1 MLEISFTDTVSIIQV
16 ENTEGF
22 DSHCLNSAAY
32 FKKEMPDIDIND
44 AKSVNSIAIK
54 YKHLRQE
61 SKKITFAAQ
70 YGGTYHT
77 FMNAGFSKEE
87 ALEIERNYHE
97 LYKVSNDWTNQKIK
111 KCAEQGYTTTAF
123 GLRIRTPLLKQV
135 MFNTD
140 SMPQSALAE
149 ARSVGNAISGQS
161 YGMLNNRA
169 TNAFMDK
176 VWKSKFKYSI
186 LPIGQIHDCTYF
198 LIKDDLETLEW
209 TNKHLIEEME
219 WQDLPEIQHPD
230 VHLGAEL
237 DVCIEGWHKPITI
250 PNGANQDEIKELL
263 YGGY

>member
-1 MLEISFTDTVSIIQV
+1 MGEKI
-16 ENTEGF
+16 
-22 DSHCLNSAAY
+22 
-32 FKKEMPDIDIND
+32 
-44 AKSVNSIAIK
+44 IAIEEVSRLSAEVEIINRSGKK
-54 YKHLRQE
+54 YPHLRQM
-61 SKKITFAAQ
+61 SKAPTFALTFS
-70 YGGTYHT
+70 GTYRT
-77 FMNAGFSKEE
+77 LIKNCGFSEE
-87 ALEIERNYHE
+87 DALEIEKNYHD
-97 LYKVSNDWTNQKIK
+97 LYQTSDRWVQKQITQ
-111 KCAEQGYTTTAF
+111 CAEKGYTTTAF

-169 TNAFMDK
+169 TNAFMEK
-176 VWKSKFKYSI
+176 VWKSKFRYSI

-198 LIKDDLETLEW
+198 LIKDDLETIEW
-209 TNKHLIEEME
+209 ANKNLIEEME

-250 PNGANQDEIKELL
+250 PNGANQDEIKGLL
-263 YGGY
+263 YG

>member
-1 MLEISFTDTVSIIQV
+1 MEISLKGSVVIEEIT
-16 ENTEGF
+16 
-22 DSHCLNSAAY
+22 A
-32 FKKEMPDIDIND
+32 KEYNVAQI
-44 AKSVNSIAIK
+44 NSIAKK
-54 YKHLRQE
+54 YPKWRQL
-61 SKKITFAAQ
+61 SKAPTFALTFS
-70 YGGTYHT
+70 GTYRT
-77 FMNAGFSKEE
+77 LMKNCGFSEE
-87 ALEIERNYHE
+87 DALEIEKNYHD
-97 LYKVSNDWTNQKIK
+97 LYQTSDRWVQKQITQ
-111 KCAEQGYTTTAF
+111 CAKDGYIAAAF

-161 YGMLNNRA
+161 FGMLNNRA

-176 VWKSKFKYSI
+176 VWKSKYRYSI

-209 TNKHLIEEME
+209 ANKHLIKEME

-237 DVCIEGWHKPITI
+237 DVCIEGWHKPITV
-250 PNGANQDEIKELL
+250 PNDASQDEIKGLL
-263 YGGY
+263 YG